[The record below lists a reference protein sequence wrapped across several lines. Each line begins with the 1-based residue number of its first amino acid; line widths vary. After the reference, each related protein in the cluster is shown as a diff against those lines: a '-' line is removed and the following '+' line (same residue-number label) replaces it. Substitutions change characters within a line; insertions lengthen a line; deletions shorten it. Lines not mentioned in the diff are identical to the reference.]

1 MKTLHFRE
9 YGQVKNHPLTQAEVG
24 VLRNRFRCS
33 VTRADTGDGLYD
45 VRAAD
50 RVGTV
55 LVDGTSIV
63 LAPKLAISR
72 VLFLIAHAI
81 DPTWAEDAT
90 LDEKE
95 SLTEA
100 VASLFIHLC
109 DRATR
114 TGVLRGYRNRHDRLH
129 TVRGRIDFT
138 QQLRRSPG
146 RDLPLAVSYQSHD
159 EDILENQLLAAAV
172 EKLTEAQTYS
182 TKTQRSLVRLR
193 RLFEGVTPPP
203 LHRGHLPEV
212 RWTRL
217 NEHYRPAVELA
228 RLILTET
235 EADLGTGRVAAS
247 GFVVTMHEVFEKF
260 VRTATRRALGL
271 TEHEF
276 PDGKHAPPLH
286 LDDQRKLNVQPD
298 LSHWVDGQ
306 CRFVGELKY
315 RMDTGTGDAQHLYQ
329 TLAYATATGLPDAT
343 LIYADGPPTGSI
355 HSLPRAATRIHIRH
369 LNLASSTNDIL
380 GQIGH
385 LAQHIKRSAAR
396 HAVLENRG
404 MIESVLLAGG
414 HRWV

>member
-1 MKTLHFRE
+1 MKTLSFRE
-9 YGQVKNHPLTQAEVG
+9 YKQVKNQPLTQAEVSA
-24 VLRNRFRCS
+24 LRERFLCT
-33 VTRADTGDGLYD
+33 VTRSDTGDGLYD

-63 LAPKLAISR
+63 VAPKLPVSR
-72 VLFLIAHAI
+72 VLFLIAHAV
-81 DPTWAEDAT
+81 DPAWTDDAV
-90 LDEKE
+90 LDEKDT
-95 SLTEA
+95 LTEA
-100 VASLFIHLC
+100 VAALFTHLC

-114 TGVLRGYRNRHDRLH
+114 TGVLRGYRDRHDRLH

-172 EKLTEAQTYS
+172 EKLTEVRTHS
-182 TKTQRSLVRLR
+182 TRTQRSLVRLR
-193 RLFEGVTPPP
+193 RLFEGITAPP
-203 LHRGHLPEV
+203 LRHSHLPEV

-228 RLILTET
+228 RLILTDT
-235 EADLGTGRVAAS
+235 KADLGAGHIAAP
-247 GFVVTMHEVFEKF
+247 GLVVTMHDVFEKF

-276 PDGKHAPPLH
+276 PAGKHAPALH
-286 LDDQRKLNVQPD
+286 LDDQRKLHVQPD
-298 LSHWVDGQ
+298 LSMWVNSR

-315 RMDTGTGDAQHLYQ
+315 RMDAGAGDAQHLYQ

-355 HSLPRAATRIHIRH
+355 HNLPLAATRIHVRH
-369 LNLASSTNDIL
+369 LNLTASTNEIL
-380 GQIGH
+380 GQIKR
-385 LAQHIKRSAAR
+385 LAQHINHDVTHPASLRPLIQRFHVPAAI
-396 HAVLENRG
+396 G
-404 MIESVLLAGG
+404 KQS
-414 HRWV
+414 

>member
-1 MKTLHFRE
+1 MKTLSFRE
-9 YGQVKNHPLTQAEVG
+9 YEQVKNHPLTQAEVNA
-24 VLRNRFRCS
+24 LRERFQCT

-63 LAPKLAISR
+63 VAPKLAISR
-72 VLFLIAHAI
+72 VLFLIAHAL
-81 DPTWAEDAT
+81 DPTWTDDAV
-90 LDEKE
+90 LDEKK

-100 VASLFIHLC
+100 VASLFTQLC
-109 DRATR
+109 DHAMR
-114 TGVLRGYRNRHDRLH
+114 TGVLRGYRDRHDRLH
-129 TVRGRIDFT
+129 TVRGRIDFA
-138 QQLRRSPG
+138 QQLRRFPG

-159 EDILENQLLAAAV
+159 EDILENQLLAAAA
-172 EKLTEAQTYS
+172 EKLTAVQTYS
-182 TKTQRSLVRLR
+182 TRTRRSLARLR
-193 RLFEGVTPPP
+193 RLFEGVTTPP
-203 LHRGHLPEV
+203 LHHGHLPEV

-235 EADLGTGRVAAS
+235 EADLGAGQVAAP
-247 GFVVTMHEVFEKF
+247 GLVVTMHQVFEKF
-260 VRTATRRALGL
+260 VRTTTRRALSL

-276 PDGKHAPPLH
+276 PDGKHAPALH

-298 LSHWVDGQ
+298 LSLWVNGR

-355 HSLPRAATRIHIRH
+355 HTLPLAGTRIHVRH
-369 LNLASSTNDIL
+369 LNLAASTNEIL
-380 GQIGH
+380 GQIRR
-385 LAQHIKRSAAR
+385 LAQHIKHGVTHPAIPDRFGA
-396 HAVLENRG
+396 
-404 MIESVLLAGG
+404 
-414 HRWV
+414 